1 MVEHVKYRLDLSDE
15 RLLNGDQPVQLTNK
29 AFQLLRLFVGNPNQ
43 LLTKDNILDGVWRD
57 VCVSEGLVKE
67 YVHDLRFALGDDAK
81 HPKFIET
88 VHGRGYRFLGGVEEL
103 SRADGVAA
111 VMKPRAQPPSLAVL
125 PFANLTGKERWDR
138 FCHGLGDDLIIDI
151 ARYPDLMVI
160 ASMHTAD
167 GSDSHGLTTDYALNG
182 SVQASDTKVRVN
194 VKLTE
199 TGSGTHIWTDQYER
213 ELGEFFA
220 IQSDIVGQVV
230 SAVGGFSGRIPHAER
245 LRLGRTPPDDLHAYE
260 LYLLGHELEA
270 RFEKESTL
278 RAFELMQRAVKL
290 DPDYARAWLVRG
302 WTCWQI
308 LLEEWANDTQEY
320 HELWRESF
328 LRAAT
333 LDPLDPLAMMELA
346 GVRAGDEDITGA
358 RDALERALDLGRN
371 QADLLISS
379 ANPIALILDDPRRAK
394 QILDRGLELIAMVGD
409 WQRLSMAR
417 VAYFTKDFERAV
429 KDARRGPD
437 NLLTQLIEILSL
449 AQLGCREEVQS
460 LVRAFRAQHA
470 SFDPREFMKCYPITA
485 TGARELFLDGV
496 EKAGLN

>member
-1 MVEHVKYRLDLSDE
+1 MEKAKYRLDLSDE

-29 AFQLLRLFVGNPNQ
+29 AFQLLRLFVGNPNR
-43 LLTKDNILDGVWRD
+43 LLTKDDILDGVWRD

-67 YVHDLRFALGDDAK
+67 YVHDLRLVLGDDAK

-111 VMKPRAQPPSLAVL
+111 AMKPRAHPPSLAVL

-138 FCHGLGDDLIIDI
+138 FCHGLSDDLIIDI

-160 ASMHTAD
+160 AAMQPTD
-167 GSDSHGLTTDYALNG
+167 GSDSHEVRTDYALNG
-182 SVQASDTKVRVN
+182 SVQASDTKVRIN
-194 VKLTE
+194 VRLTE
-199 TGSGTHIWTDQYER
+199 TGNSTHIWTDRYER
-213 ELGEFFA
+213 ELGEFFD
-220 IQSDIVGQVV
+220 IQSDIVGHVV
-230 SAVGGFSGRIPHAER
+230 SAVGGFSGQIPHAER

-260 LYLLGHELEA
+260 LYLLGHKLESH
-270 RFEKESTL
+270 FEKGSTL
-278 RAFELMQRAVKL
+278 RAFELMQRAVEL

-308 LLEEWANDTQEY
+308 LLEEWANDTRDF
-320 HELWRESF
+320 HDLWRESF

-346 GVRAGDEDITGA
+346 AVRAGDEDITGA

-379 ANPIALILDDPRRAK
+379 ANSIALILDDPRRAK
-394 QILDRGLELIAMVGD
+394 ETLDRGLELIAMVGD

-417 VAYFTKDFERAV
+417 VAYFTKDFEGAV
-429 KDARRGPD
+429 TDARRGPD

-449 AQLGCREEVQS
+449 AQLGCSEEVQN
-460 LVRAFRAQHA
+460 LVRAFRARHA
-470 SFDPREFMKCYPITA
+470 SFKPQLFMKSYPITA
-485 TGARELFLDGV
+485 TGAQELFLDGI